1 MTKNQLA
8 ALTLQENK
16 RHNVQSEQIDKGE
29 LDERHRSNSLNF
41 WSSLIGNI
49 VPKAKINIT
58 GGKSNGRR

>member
-29 LDERHRSNSLNF
+29 LDERHRANSLDF

-49 VPKAKINIT
+49 VPKAKINFS
-58 GGKSNGRR
+58 GGKKYGRR